1 MNRAFIESVRWPEPV
16 LQAIRMLE
24 ARGYEC
30 WAVGGCVR
38 DIAMGLLPHDWDLTT
53 SALPEEIS
61 AIFTGCTQNTAG
73 MKHGTV
79 GVLLDGQMLEITTYR
94 MDGAYSD
101 SRHPD
106 GVSFTR
112 SLREDLAR
120 RDFTINAMALHPSRG
135 FYDPFSGLS
144 DLQAHLLRAVGK
156 PDKRMREDALR
167 ILRGLR
173 FLSRLGF
180 TADLPTAAAF
190 RENRTLLDHIS
201 AERIAAEL
209 TGMLCGEHIR
219 EVLLAYPEVI
229 GTVLPEIRP
238 MVGFKQHTPY
248 HLYDVW
254 GHTAL
259 AVQSIKPEPLLRWV
273 MLLHDIG
280 KPSMFTMDEKGV
292 GHFKG
297 HAAVSAPMAENIL
310 KRLKMPGRFIEEA
323 IPLIRWHDLNLPAE
337 RKPLLRWMAKLGEEQ
352 LLRLWQVKRADNLAQ
367 NQAVSDRT
375 EEIGQLEEM
384 TKNLIAE
391 GHCLRVSNLAV
402 DGNDLIQLGIKPGP
416 EIGRILKELLRLVLE
431 EETENRRDVL
441 LDAAREIKNHVR
453 QSPEKA

>member
-1 MNRAFIESVRWPEPV
+1 MSREFIEKVRWPEPV
-16 LQAIRMLE
+16 LQAIRTLE
-24 ARGYEC
+24 TRGHEC

-38 DIAMGLLPHDWDLTT
+38 DAAMGLQPHDWDLTT
-53 SALPEEIS
+53 SALPEEI
-61 AIFTGCTQNTAG
+61 AAAFEGCSQNTAG

-94 MDGAYSD
+94 IDGTYSD

-120 RDFTINAMALHPSRG
+120 RDFTINAMAMHPSKG
-135 FYDPFSGLS
+135 LSDPFGGLS
-144 DLQAHLLRAVGK
+144 DLQAHILRAVGE

-180 TADLPTAAAF
+180 AADPATADAF
-190 RENRTLLDHIS
+190 RENRALLEHIS
-201 AERIAAEL
+201 VERISAEL

-219 EVLLAYPEVI
+219 EVLLGYPDII

-238 MVGFKQHTPY
+238 MVGFEQHTPY

-259 AVQSIKPEPLLRWV
+259 AVQSIAPEPLLRWV

-297 HAAVSAPMAENIL
+297 HAAPSAAMSEKIL
-310 KRLKMPGRFIEEA
+310 RRLKMPGRFIRQA
-323 IPLIRWHDLNLPAE
+323 VPLIRWHDVNLPAE
-337 RKPLLRWMAKLGEEQ
+337 KKPLLRWMAKLGEQQ

-367 NQAVSDRT
+367 NQAKSNRM

-384 TKNLIAE
+384 TKALIAE
-391 GHCLRVSNLAV
+391 GHCLRVSDLAV
-402 DGNDLIQLGIKPGP
+402 NGNDLMQLGIKPGP
-416 EIGRILKELLRLVLE
+416 EIGRMLQRLLQQVCE
-431 EETENRRDVL
+431 EEIENRRDTL
-441 LDAAREIKNHVR
+441 LDAARKYWNGV
-453 QSPEKA
+453 QNNPEKI